1 MSVIAASETR
11 FPATPSLR
19 LDGQRALVTGAS
31 KGLGRACA
39 IALAE
44 AGATVTLAARSLP
57 AMEASVA
64 SLSARG
70 LLARAIAL
78 DVTDRAA
85 ARRAIAESG
94 PYDILVN
101 NAGTNIRQSF
111 LDVTDE
117 ALDTL
122 MALNVTA
129 AFVVAQAVVRGMVD
143 AGIPGSI
150 VNMSSVNGHV
160 AGMNRTVYT
169 ATKHAI
175 EGLTKAMAVEL
186 GPRNIRVNT
195 ICPTFFE
202 TPLTAPLLADE
213 RVMAATLKSLPIGRI
228 GQVED
233 LMGAVVFLCSP
244 AAAMITGASLLIDGG
259 LLTQ

>member
-1 MSVIAASETR
+1 MNSIASSEQR
-11 FPATPSLR
+11 FPTTPSLR

-44 AGATVTLAARSLP
+44 AGALVTLAARSLP
-57 AMEASVA
+57 EMEATVA
-64 SLSARG
+64 GLAARG
-70 LLARAIAL
+70 LAAKAVAL

-85 ARRAIAESG
+85 VRRAVAEAG
-94 PYDILVN
+94 PFEILVN
-101 NAGTNIRQSF
+101 NAGTNIRQPF
-111 LDVTDE
+111 LEVTDA

-122 MALNVTA
+122 VSLNITA
-129 AFVVAQAVVRGMVD
+129 AFVVAQAVVRGMVE
-143 AGIPGSI
+143 AGIAGSVI
-150 VNMSSVNGHV
+150 NMSSVNGHV

-186 GPRNIRVNT
+186 GPKGIRVNN

-202 TPLTAPLLADE
+202 TPLTAGLLADE

-233 LMGAVVFLCSP
+233 LMGAVVFLASP

>member
-1 MSVIAASETR
+1 MSVTAASETR
-11 FPATPSLR
+11 FPTTPSLR

-44 AGATVTLAARSLP
+44 AGAHVVLAARSKPELDATVAGLAGKGLHATALP
-57 AMEASVA
+57 
-64 SLSARG
+64 
-70 LLARAIAL
+70 L
-78 DVTDRAA
+78 DVTDRVAV
-85 ARRAIAESG
+85 RRDIADRG
-94 PYDILVN
+94 PFDILVN
-101 NAGTNIRQSF
+101 NAGTNIRQAF

-122 MALNVTA
+122 MTLNVTA
-129 AFVVAQAVVRGMVD
+129 AFVVAQAVTRGMVE
-143 AGIPGSI
+143 AGRPGSI
-150 VNMSSVNGHV
+150 VHTSSVNGHV

-175 EGLTKAMAVEL
+175 EGLTKAMAAEL
-186 GPRNIRVNT
+186 GAKNIRVNA

-202 TPLTAPLLADE
+202 TPLTAGLLADE

-244 AAAMITGASLLIDGG
+244 AAAMITGASLLVDGG